1 MDWSLADR
9 PPRLARGTAVVPTTD
24 GFLLVTPTEDF
35 ITVDVE
41 PGRRDLVASL
51 LSGELSP
58 GAAVARDADAAGLL
72 DALAAEGLLAGE
84 EVEATTGPVVLLGDG
99 VLVEHLGDLLDTVR
113 TDDIGGATLVVACAD
128 WLPDARWRGLDADC
142 AAAGIA
148 WHRGYAEGGR
158 WYAGPLSVPGAGP
171 SYADLRLRRLAASPF
186 PDQLLAYWA
195 WLDAGG
201 RPAGP
206 PDPAGAAV
214 AAGLIAADVRAYLS
228 GRPVPGERTQY
239 GVDVHAG
246 IVRRHPVLPVPRDVM
261 VQTP

>member
-9 PPRLARGTAVVPTTD
+9 PLRLSRGAGVVPTAD
-24 GFLLVTPTEDF
+24 GFLLVTPGEDF
-35 ITVDVE
+35 ITIDVE
-41 PGRRDLVASL
+41 PDRRDLVASL
-51 LSGELSP
+51 LSGDLSP
-58 GAAVARDADAAGLL
+58 DAAVARDPDAAGLL
-72 DALAAEGLLAGE
+72 DVLADEALLAE
-84 EVEATTGPVVLLGDG
+84 EPEAPAGPVALLGDG
-99 VLVEHLGDLLDTVR
+99 VLVDQLGQLLDAKR
-113 TDDIGGATLVVACAD
+113 TDGIGGAALVVACAD
-128 WLPDARWRGLDADC
+128 WLPDGRWCRLDAEC

-186 PDQLLAYWA
+186 PDELLAYWA
-195 WLDAGG
+195 WLDSGG

-214 AAGLIAADVRAYLS
+214 VAGLIAADVRAYLA

-239 GVDVHAG
+239 GLDPASGVL
-246 IVRRHPVLPVPRDVM
+246 RRHPVLPVPPDLM
-261 VQTP
+261 VQAP

>member
-9 PPRLARGTAVVPTTD
+9 PLRLAPGAAVVPTAD

-35 ITVDVE
+35 ITIDVE

-51 LSGELSP
+51 LAGDLTP
-58 GAAVARDADAAGLL
+58 QAALARAADAAGLL
-72 DALAAEGLLAGE
+72 DALADEGLLAGE
-84 EVEATTGPVVLLGDG
+84 EEAVAGPVVLLGDG
-99 VLVEHLGDLLDTVR
+99 VLVEHLGHLLDAEH
-113 TDDIGGATLVVACAD
+113 TDDIGGAALVVACAD
-128 WLPDARWRGLDADC
+128 WLPDARWRRLDADC
-142 AAAGIA
+142 AAAGVA

-195 WLDAGG
+195 WLDSGG
-201 RPAGP
+201 RPAGSP
-206 PDPAGAAV
+206 EATGAAV
-214 AAGLIAADVRAYLS
+214 VAGLIAADVRAYLA

-239 GVDVHAG
+239 GVDVTDG
-246 IVRRHPVLPVPRDVM
+246 VLRRHPVLPVPPDVM
-261 VQTP
+261 VHA